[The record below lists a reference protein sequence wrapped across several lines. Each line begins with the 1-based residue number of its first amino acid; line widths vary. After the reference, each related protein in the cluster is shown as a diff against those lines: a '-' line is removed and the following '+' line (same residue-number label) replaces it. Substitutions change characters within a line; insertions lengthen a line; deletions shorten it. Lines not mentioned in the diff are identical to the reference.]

1 MPTALRLTTDP
12 PASARIE
19 PPVAAKG
26 FRLFFLLASGYAV
39 AIVPLWIAV
48 LLGALAPASFAD
60 AMTWHAHEMVFGF
73 AVAVIAGFLLTAVG
87 NWTQRETVVG
97 MPLLGLGGLWLA
109 GRVAWTLGAYL
120 PPWLVTAV
128 DLAFLPALIVA
139 LARPLVA
146 ARSTR
151 NFVMLALLSA
161 LFAANIAVHL
171 GARGLLADGARR
183 GVLVAVDLV
192 LLVVVIIAARV
203 FPMFTRNAT
212 GVREIG
218 SIAALDALSVVAM
231 VAVTLLDAI
240 GPEGR
245 SADLVAGAAGALVLA
260 RTARWGT
267 RHTLRAPLLWVLH
280 LGHLWIP
287 VGLGLR
293 ALSAFLPSV
302 PPAAATHA
310 LTTGAIGTLTLGM
323 MARVSLGHSGRPLES
338 SRRMTFAFACV
349 TFAAIL
355 RVATPILLP
364 ALYRPS
370 LVAVATLWTL
380 AFGLFVAEYAPVL
393 TAPRID
399 GRPG

>member
-12 PASARIE
+12 PASARVE
-19 PPVAAKG
+19 RPVAAKG
-26 FRLFFLLASGYAV
+26 FRLFFLLASGFAV

-48 LLGALAPASFAD
+48 LLGALAPASYAD

-97 MPLLGLGGLWLA
+97 KPLLGLGGLWLA

-120 PPWLVTAV
+120 PPWLVTTV

-161 LFAANIAVHL
+161 LFAANVAVHL
-171 GARGLLADGARR
+171 GARGLLANGARR

-192 LLVVVIIAARV
+192 LVVVVVIAARV

-218 SIAALDALSVVAM
+218 SIAALDVLSVVAM
-231 VAVTLLDAI
+231 VALALLDAV
-240 GPEGR
+240 GPGGR
-245 SADLVAGAAGALVLA
+245 SADLFAGLAGALVLA

-338 SRRMTFAFACV
+338 SRRMTVAFACV

-380 AFGLFVAEYAPVL
+380 AFGLFVSEYAPVL